1 MLLCPLFSL
10 ATYTYD
16 YVGDGGRVLAAVAE
30 AESAEIARVQAAVG
44 HTMGN
49 DATEMKATLAASA
62 SPAADA
68 AAASASPAADA
79 AAGGVSERTQE
90 VAIRVAAAAKAMS
103 RLSGGAKV
111 RKG

>member
-1 MLLCPLFSL
+1 MFSL

-68 AAASASPAADA
+68 AA
-79 AAGGVSERTQE
+79 GGVSERTQE